1 MNFLKFLVGGGG
13 RSAKEIQA
21 QERGS
26 KASPALSQKHP
37 PVCINSGDDP
47 EDPAD
52 GAATDCHPSS
62 EGLEETSPAEGEN
75 LDLQSEEETEQGTG
89 PQDGAQEEGVEEV
102 TGDGL
107 GASAAGETPEEVS
120 VVAEAGLAASAEGP
134 LPETPAGDEGSED
147 CWDRSSGLRAFLADS
162 LWDESSVDFG
172 GGESSSVQG
181 DALGEDGT
189 VASLASSQ
197 RSSDL
202 WKWLQEDLSSD
213 LRKEEGERLAMQ
225 KTGVMHLESASVEG
239 PPSRTE
245 ALAARAPALA
255 SWNGA
260 GEDQRNTDQRHAERL
275 LESVETLLWGGGTL
289 QDLNGLLRAT
299 HAVTGLSWKKINR
312 ACRRL
317 GLGLVSHVFHRY
329 DLRRNLLWHQEM
341 RVPVAYLRTPEL
353 REVRRAFCVKLS

>member
-1 MNFLKFLVGGGG
+1 MHFLRFLVGGGG
-13 RSAKEIQA
+13 SSAKEIQA

-26 KASPALSQKHP
+26 DASPALSQKNP

-75 LDLQSEEETEQGTG
+75 LDLQSEEDTEQGTG

-107 GASAAGETPEEVS
+107 GARAPGETPEEVS
-120 VVAEAGLAASAEGP
+120 SAATGPAASSKVL
-134 LPETPAGDEGSED
+134 LPEMPAGGDGSED
-147 CWDRSSGLRAFLADS
+147 CWDRSSGLRAFLADA

-172 GGESSSVQG
+172 GEESSVQG
-181 DALGEDGT
+181 NALGEDDT

-197 RSSDL
+197 HSSDL

-213 LRKEEGERLAMQ
+213 LRKEEEERLAMQ
-225 KTGVMHLESASVEG
+225 KTEVMPLESAPVEG
-239 PPSRTE
+239 APARTE
-245 ALAARAPALA
+245 APVARAPALA
-255 SWNGA
+255 SWSGA
-260 GEDQRNTDQRHAERL
+260 REDQRSADQRHVERL
-275 LESVETLLWGGGTL
+275 LESVETLLWGEGTL

-312 ACRRL
+312 ACRSL

-329 DLRRNLLWHQEM
+329 DLRRELLWNQEL
-341 RVPVAYLRTPEL
+341 RVPMAYLRTPEL
-353 REVRRAFCVKLS
+353 REVRRAFCVKLL